1 MRSTRDP
8 DDREPQRR
16 DTGPSFYERA
26 IRTGIGRGLRRYYD
40 LSEPIP
46 DDMLKLL
53 DQLNGQAKPAA
64 AEGKSD
70 SKTESTTDAA
80 ESDSQHG

>member
-8 DDREPQRR
+8 DDPEPERR

-40 LSEPIP
+40 LSEQIP
-46 DDMLKLL
+46 DRMLKLL
-53 DQLNGQAKPAA
+53 DQLDGQSKPAA
-64 AEGKSD
+64 AEPK
-70 SKTESTTDAA
+70 A
-80 ESDSQHG
+80 ESKAEPTADATEPGTQ

>member
-1 MRSTRDP
+1 MQSTRDP

-46 DDMLKLL
+46 DGMQKLL
-53 DQLNGQAKPAA
+53 DQMDGQANPAA
-64 AEGKSD
+64 AE
-70 SKTESTTDAA
+70 SKTDASTESKADAA
-80 ESDSQHG
+80 EQGT

>member
-1 MRSTRDP
+1 MQSARDT

-16 DTGPSFYERA
+16 DTGGPSFYERA

-53 DQLNGQAKPAA
+53 DQMDGQSKPAA
-64 AEGKSD
+64 DEAKVD
-70 SKTESTTDAA
+70 SSNEPKADATDPGT
-80 ESDSQHG
+80 Q